1 MILLK
6 VYTRM
11 QPTLQ
16 HGCLW
21 GLKNQHILRLLMG
34 SNPMPSVHQNL
45 VKSSKNAC
53 FYGVFALKP
62 EVSLPPLATRVLHVE
77 KC

>member
-34 SNPMPSVHQNL
+34 SNPMPSVHENL
-45 VKSSKNAC
+45 VKSSIYAC

-62 EVSLPPLATRVLHVE
+62 EVSLPPLATGSCNTH